1 MTISGVVHPD
11 AMAGTRIRAL
21 KGDGPT
27 GRIARLFDNP
37 PKITYSNRDLA
48 FC

>member
-1 MTISGVVHPD
+1 MTMAGAVHPD
-11 AMAGTRIRAL
+11 VMAGTHIRTL
-21 KGDGPT
+21 EGDGMT

-48 FC
+48 FR